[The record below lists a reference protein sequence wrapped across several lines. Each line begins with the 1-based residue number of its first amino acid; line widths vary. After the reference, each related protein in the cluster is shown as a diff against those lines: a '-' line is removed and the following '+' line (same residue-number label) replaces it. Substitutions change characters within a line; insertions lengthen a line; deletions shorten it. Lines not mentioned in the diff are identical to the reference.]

1 MIYIYIHA
9 RVIKFLF
16 LMKILY
22 EKLWLFFIVLQKE
35 KKWSGIEESWIVFE
49 EFLLRNLIMKF
60 LYVTSFFFSL

>member
-1 MIYIYIHA
+1 
-9 RVIKFLF
+9 
-16 LMKILY
+16 MKILY